1 VPNTT
6 TLTTTL
12 FTVLVLVMA
21 IVTVAGLRRAGVGF
35 GPVAGIL
42 LIYLAVPAVLA
53 RSGALDRYSPLPAP
67 ALLVL
72 LALTVTTAVLVFSY
86 IGAKVALALPI
97 APIVLLQAFR
107 IGVEFLLHR
116 LYLEGAVPVEMTWS
130 GRNFDIISGLT
141 GLGLG
146 LWLMSGRS
154 TPGPVIFAWNLMGLG
169 LLLNIV
175 IVAILATPVPF
186 RQFTDGPPNLL
197 PSTFPF
203 IWLPSFLV
211 QMALASHLLIFRQLR
226 KPALD

>member
-1 VPNTT
+1 MPNAT

-21 IVTVAGLRRAGVGF
+21 IMTVAGLRRAGVRP

-53 RSGALDRYSPLPAP
+53 GSGALERYSPLPAP

-72 LALTVTTAVLVFSY
+72 LALTITTAVLVSSS
-86 IGAKVALALPI
+86 IGAKVALALPV
-97 APIVLLQAFR
+97 AAVVLLQAFR

-116 LYLEGAVPVEMTWS
+116 LYLEGTVPVEMTWS

-154 TPGPVIFAWNLMGLG
+154 TPRPVILAWNLMGLG

-211 QMALASHLLIFRQLR
+211 QLALASHLLIFRQLR